1 MAKPIARPLL
11 FDIALTHL
19 SGRTRQTALSIL
31 GVALG
36 VGFFIAMASMMQ
48 GFQGFFVQKVIDV
61 SPHITISDEY
71 RDPARQPA
79 ALTYQNAAL
88 LIDGIKPK
96 EEVRGIK
103 NAQNIAHALEKI
115 PGLHVSPT
123 LSGQIFF
130 RYGTTDVSGTIVGI
144 HPQQEIHVTKLAQY
158 ITQGSLDDLETHA
171 NGVIMGDG
179 LAKNLGAG
187 LNDTITAISPAGI
200 VRKMKIVGLFHTGVI
215 AFDDFYVYS
224 LLKKAQI
231 LQEKPNI
238 INAIRIR
245 LDDPQAAREQAA
257 RIEKRYEYKAESWQE
272 ANEGVLSIFI
282 IQDVIMYSTTSAIL
296 IVACFGIYNI
306 ISTVVNEKARD
317 IAILKSMGFY
327 ERDIQMIFLQQGLL
341 VGIIGMICGWGLG
354 YLLIKAMA
362 SWEIQVEGI
371 VKMDHLIMAES
382 IWYYAI
388 GGVFCVSAAGLAA
401 YLPARKAAA
410 LNPIDILRGAA

>member
-1 MAKPIARPLL
+1 MSQPITKPLL

-19 SGRTRQTALSIL
+19 SGRVRQTALSIL

-61 SPHITISDEY
+61 SPHITMSDEY
-71 RDPARQPA
+71 RNPARQPLE
-79 ALTYQNAAL
+79 LTYPNAAL
-88 LIDGIKPK
+88 NIEGIKPK

-103 NAQNIAHALEKI
+103 NAQNIVHALEKMD
-115 PGLHVSPT
+115 GLSVSPT

-144 HPQQEIHVTKLAQY
+144 NPLQEVHVTKLAQD
-158 ITQGSLDDLETHA
+158 ITLGSLNDLETHA
-171 NGVIMGDG
+171 NGVILGDG
-179 LAKNLGAG
+179 LAKNLGAS

-215 AFDDFYVYS
+215 AFDDFYAYS

-231 LQEKPNI
+231 LQEKPNV
-238 INAIRIR
+238 INAIRMR
-245 LDDPQAAREQAA
+245 LDDPESAKERAAE
-257 RIEKRYEYKAESWQE
+257 IEERYEYKAESWQE

-282 IQDVIMYSTTSAIL
+282 VQDVIMYSTTSAIL

-327 ERDIQMIFLQQGLL
+327 ERDIQMIFLQQGLV
-341 VGIIGMICGWGLG
+341 VGLIGMIFGWGLG
-354 YLLIKAMA
+354 YFLIKAMG

-371 VKMDHLIMAES
+371 VTMDRLLMDES
-382 IWYYAI
+382 IWYYVI
-388 GGVFCVSAAGLAA
+388 GGIFCVAAAGLAA